1 MVSALTVT
9 DPGICTTS
17 TWFRLS
23 DRRIS
28 LGSDFADE
36 ACCAR
41 FGLLGM
47 TGGTSRVLP
56 LAAAGFRGDVDGGL
70 IGLTG
75 GFLTKGT
82 VLKFCSGLVDK
93 VGVVDRLGSDLK
105 RPLLLLPLLFG
116 TTLLLLLLLG
126 EVLRFFWSLILLVVG
141 VLASIL
147 FLATGP
153 RSHCGGG
160 GGSCSISFCC
170 IAGGVGG
177 EFPSPLL
184 QEELSWLTVRR

>member
-9 DPGICTTS
+9 EPGICTTS
-17 TWFRLS
+17 TWFRLN

-28 LGSDFADE
+28 LGSDLADE
-36 ACCAR
+36 ACCACAL

-56 LAAAGFRGDVDGGL
+56 LAAAGFRVVVEGGL

-82 VLKFCSGLVDK
+82 VLKLFSALVDK
-93 VGVVDRLGSDLK
+93 VGVVDREGSDLK
-105 RPLLLLPLLFG
+105 RPLLLLPLFFV
-116 TTLLLLLLLG
+116 TALLLLLLLG
-126 EVLRFFWSLILLVVG
+126 EVLRFFWSLFLLVVG

-160 GGSCSISFCC
+160 CSS
-170 IAGGVGG
+170 IARGVGG
-177 EFPSPLL
+177 ELPSPLL